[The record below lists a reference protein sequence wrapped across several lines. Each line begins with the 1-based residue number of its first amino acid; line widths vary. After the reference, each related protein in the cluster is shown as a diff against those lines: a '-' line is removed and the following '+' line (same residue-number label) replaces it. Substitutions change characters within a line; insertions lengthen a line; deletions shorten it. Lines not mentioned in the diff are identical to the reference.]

1 MELKGRPTQ
10 GNRTGFTRR
19 GLTRREGNRV
29 GVTGPGENL
38 PVTLIGGGGLCLLEQ
53 SDFQGGEATARLSQL
68 QQLLS
73 PIPAGDRVQEGRQ
86 VSNETVTEL
95 RSVRRREEEQCGVNR

>member
-53 SDFQGGEATARLSQL
+53 SRVIFREEK
-68 QQLLS
+68 QLLDS
-73 PIPAGDRVQEGRQ
+73 LSSNNRSLRFQRETGSRRADR
-86 VSNETVTEL
+86 
-95 RSVRRREEEQCGVNR
+95 